1 MDSKVVRARELC
13 KATTYD
19 AVVIGS
25 GPNGVAAAIVLAQK
39 GLKVVM
45 LEARDTIGGG
55 CRSAELTLPGFVH
68 DICSSIHPLGLGS
81 PLYRQLGL
89 EKFGLEWI
97 QPEAAY
103 AHPLDDGHAGV
114 VYRSI
119 ERTAETLGR
128 DGKSYA
134 ELMKSIH
141 PDWNKVCESALDP
154 LNLFKM
160 FRHPLDLGLFGLK
173 AMMPAQMMLDTY
185 FQDDMARGLLAGVCA
200 HAELPFT
207 AFASASFG
215 LVLAALAHV
224 IGWPMPAG
232 GAQKLMDALVAKFES
247 LGGEVVTSCPVG
259 SLDDLPQSRFVL
271 CDISPKRLID
281 IAGNK
286 LPSGYVRQLNN
297 YTYGPGVFKLDYA
310 LSGPVPWTAPE
321 CHAAATVHLGGTAE
335 EIAESEAD
343 CWKGKVSQNPYMLF
357 VQSAAFDPSRAPAG
371 KHTGWAYCHVPNGS
385 RIDMTPYMERQI
397 ERFAPGF
404 RDLVLDRHTYTPATM
419 EQYNANYVGGD
430 INGGAFIASQLL
442 TRPVFRAVP
451 YSTPVKGL
459 YLCSASTPPGGGV
472 HGMCGYYAAQ
482 AALRGWQ

>member
-1 MDSKVVRARELC
+1 MNSKAVSVRELC
-13 KATTYD
+13 KATNYD
-19 AVVIGS
+19 AVIIGS
-25 GPNGVAAAIVLAQK
+25 GPNGIAAAIVLAQK

-81 PLYRQLGL
+81 PLFRQLQL
-89 EKFGLEWI
+89 ENFGLEWI

-103 AHPLDDGHAGV
+103 AHPLDGGHAGV

-128 DGKSYA
+128 DGKSYS
-134 ELMKSIH
+134 ELMGSIN
-141 PDWNKVCESALDP
+141 PDWDKVCDAALDP
-154 LNLFKM
+154 LNPFKM
-160 FRHPLDLGLFGLK
+160 FRHPFALGLFGLK
-173 AMMPAQMMLDTY
+173 AMMPAQMMIDTF
-185 FQDDMARGLLAGVCA
+185 FQDDVARGLLAGVCA

-215 LVLAALAHV
+215 LVLGATAH
-224 IGWPMPAG
+224 ILGWPMPAG
-232 GAQKLMDALVAKFES
+232 GAQSLMNALVAKFES
-247 LGGEVVTSCPVG
+247 LGGEVVTSCPVS
-259 SLDDLPQSRFVL
+259 SLEDLPQSRFTL
-271 CDISPKRLID
+271 CDISPKQLVS

-286 LPSGYVRQLNN
+286 LPSGYVKQLNN
-297 YTYGPGVFKLDYA
+297 YKYGPGVFKLDYA
-310 LSGPVPWTAPE
+310 LSGPIPWTATE
-321 CHAAATVHLGGTAE
+321 CHNAATVHLGGTME

-343 CWKGKVSQNPYMLF
+343 CWKGKVSTKPYVLF
-357 VQSAAFDPSRAPAG
+357 VQNAVADPSRAPAG

-385 RIDMTPYMERQI
+385 RMDMTPYIERQI

-404 RDLVLDRHTYTPATM
+404 KDLVLARHTYTPATM
-419 EQYNANYVGGD
+419 QQYNANYIGGD

-459 YLCSASTPPGGGV
+459 YLCSASTPPGGGI
-472 HGMCGYYAAQ
+472 HGMCGYYAAH